1 MHLLFLD
8 ESGTIDK
15 SQTRFIL
22 GGIVVSEHI
31 WHSLYSDILKIKNDY
46 GINNSELK
54 WRNFYPKSKDN
65 AMKHLTPEQKNN
77 LRDDIF
83 AAITKY
89 KSIKTFGVQLY
100 LDNIWAQTPDLTHD
114 EIYLSAYNAIVKRFQ
129 VMLSNVSNV
138 YGINVNGIII
148 CDHMDK
154 RHNSNIKIHHEKEIM
169 ANNSTYPNIIE
180 CLFLVDSHLSLGV
193 QLADMVIGAYY
204 RKITKGDETHFNKIK
219 AIFEKDSFWEKN
231 GGN

>member
-15 SQTRFIL
+15 NQNNFIL

-31 WHSLYSDILKIKNDY
+31 WHSLYNDILKIKNSY
-46 GINNSELK
+46 GINNQELK
-54 WRNFYPKSKDN
+54 WRNFYSRSKDS
-65 AMKHLTPEQKNN
+65 AMKHLTMEQKNS

-83 AAITKY
+83 SAITKY
-89 KSIKTFGVQLY
+89 KSIKTLGIQLY
-100 LDNIWAQTPDLTHD
+100 LNNMWELNPTLTHD
-114 EIYLSAYNAIVKRFQ
+114 EIYLSAYAKIVKRFQ

-138 YGINVNGIII
+138 SGINVNGIVI

-154 RHNSNIKIHHEKEIM
+154 HHNSNIKMHHEKEII
-169 ANNSTYPNIIE
+169 ANNNTYPNIIE

-204 RKITKGDETHFNKIK
+204 RKITKGDESYYNKIK
-219 AIFEKDSFWEKN
+219 TIFEKDSFWE
-231 GGN
+231 